1 MTPDD
6 DKTLAE
12 LRERLTA
19 DGRWWR
25 AVIGFSALIRERL
38 AGPGLSRR
46 EYADGLAFL
55 RIELA
60 DDAALIEYGVGDAEL
75 RHTVGIVT
83 ARWTGTGL
91 QDVRGWQEGQPCELA
106 SAWSWIERGALDS
119 MPELRA
125 EQRRRLNS
133 YRFNI
138 N

>member
-1 MTPDD
+1 MMPDD
-6 DKTLAE
+6 DRALAE

-19 DGRWWR
+19 DGRLWR

-75 RHTVGIVT
+75 RHTVGIVA
-83 ARWTGTGL
+83 ARWMGTGL
-91 QDVRGWQEGQPCELA
+91 EEVRAWHEGLPCELA
-106 SAWSWIERGALDS
+106 SAWSWIERGALDE

-125 EQRRRLNS
+125 EQRSPSNMYRLD
-133 YRFNI
+133 I

>member
-1 MTPDD
+1 MTDEN
-6 DKTLAE
+6 TAE
-12 LRERLTA
+12 LNALRERLTA

-25 AVIGFSALIRERL
+25 AVIGFASLIRERL
-38 AGPGLSRR
+38 VTPGLSRR

-75 RHTVGIVT
+75 RHTVGIVA

-91 QDVRGWQEGQPCELA
+91 EDVRGWEEGQPCELA
-106 SAWSWIERGALDS
+106 SAWSWIEHGALDT

-125 EQRRRLNS
+125 EQRRARWTAH
-133 YRFNI
+133 
-138 N
+138 

>member
-19 DGRWWR
+19 DGRWLR

-60 DDAALIEYGVGDAEL
+60 EAMTGGAALIEYGVRGGRDS
-75 RHTVGIVT
+75 HTVGVVT
-83 ARWTGTGL
+83 GRWTGTGL
-91 QDVRGWQEGQPCELA
+91 EDVRAWNEGLPCELA
-106 SAWSWIERGALDS
+106 EAWRWIEGYGLDA

-125 EQRRRLNS
+125 AQRARRTAH
-133 YRFNI
+133 
-138 N
+138 

>member
-1 MTPDD
+1 MMPDD
-6 DKTLAE
+6 DKALAE

-60 DDAALIEYGVGDAEL
+60 ADAALIEYGVGDAEL
-75 RHTVGIVT
+75 RHTVGIV
-83 ARWTGTGL
+83 AGRWTGTGL
-91 QDVRGWQEGQPCELA
+91 EDVRGWEDSQPCELA
-106 SAWSWIERGALDS
+106 STWSWIERGALDT
-119 MPELRA
+119 MPELRD
-125 EQRRRLNS
+125 EQRSPPVAYRLD
-133 YRFNI
+133 I